1 MFPTETFRV
10 QIPPPPT
17 MELSNKKREV
27 ACFYINYFKNQ
38 DILILGKTILEVLNR
53 KIPIVNKEKI
63 DCFGEFK
70 VYGFENVLRNI
81 ETVIYFKWFEYET
94 NL

>member
-1 MFPTETFRV
+1 
-10 QIPPPPT
+10 
-17 MELSNKKREV
+17 MELSNNKREV

-38 DILILGKTILEVLNR
+38 DIIILGKAILEVLNR

-70 VYGFENVLRNI
+70 VSGFENVLGNI
-81 ETVIYFKWFEYET
+81 EMVIYLKWFEYET

>member
-1 MFPTETFRV
+1 METSRV
-10 QIPPPPT
+10 QIPPTPT

-53 KIPIVNKEKI
+53 KISIVNKEKI

-81 ETVIYFKWFEYET
+81 ESVIYFKWFEYET